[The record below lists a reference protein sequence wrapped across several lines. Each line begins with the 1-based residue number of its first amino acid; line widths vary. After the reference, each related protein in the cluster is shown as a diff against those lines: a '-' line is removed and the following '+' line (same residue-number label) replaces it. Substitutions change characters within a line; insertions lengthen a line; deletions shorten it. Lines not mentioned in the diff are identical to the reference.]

1 MIEVAAPSGDFVLDT
16 EKTNPIV
23 FISSGVGV
31 TPFMSMLDHLI
42 SAGKQRPV
50 TWIHGCRGYQVHG
63 FKDIVR
69 ELGEKHGAMSVHTF
83 YDKIEQQTEDGYY
96 EGFVDLSK
104 VQQAIQPNA
113 EYYICGPGAFIKK
126 HFDYLCSQSLKR
138 DNIHFEEFGPATL
151 AVG

>member
-1 MIEVAAPSGDFVLDT
+1 LHNSIQEGTIIEVAAPSGDFVLDT

-50 TWIHGCRGYQVHG
+50 TWIHGCRGYQVHA

-69 ELGEKHGAMSVHTF
+69 ELG
-83 YDKIEQQTEDGYY
+83 
-96 EGFVDLSK
+96 
-104 VQQAIQPNA
+104 
-113 EYYICGPGAFIKK
+113 
-126 HFDYLCSQSLKR
+126 
-138 DNIHFEEFGPATL
+138 
-151 AVG
+151 